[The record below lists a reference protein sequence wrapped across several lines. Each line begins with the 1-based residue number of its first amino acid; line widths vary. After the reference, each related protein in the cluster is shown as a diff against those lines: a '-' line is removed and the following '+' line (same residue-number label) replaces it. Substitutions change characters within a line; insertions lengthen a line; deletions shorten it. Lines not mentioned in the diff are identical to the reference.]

1 MVSPHDVF
9 VFSYYYN
16 QSFSPAV
23 HVGGDRFDPGPLN
36 MKKTYGPAR
45 IGLVVRCIIGSIC
58 KKLSKVVNICL
69 PICEGV

>member
-1 MVSPHDVF
+1 MLG
-9 VFSYYYN
+9 
-16 QSFSPAV
+16 
-23 HVGGDRFDPGPLN
+23 GGDRFDPGPLN
-36 MKKTYGPAR
+36 MNKTYGPAR